1 VRGQPE
7 FDISDL
13 ENPESGPENK
23 GPTSPDEGD

>member
-13 ENPESGPENK
+13 ENPDDSGPK
-23 GPTSPDEGD
+23 SQDDGD